1 MGNSTLWRNKMLDK
15 MLDLEEVF
23 EAEII
28 PLEDT
33 FAEQAQ
39 EVFEAILLAEACQS
53 V

>member
-1 MGNSTLWRNKMLDK
+1 

-23 EAEII
+23 AAEII
-28 PLEDT
+28 ASEET

-39 EVFEAILLAEACQS
+39 EELDAILLQEELDAIILAEACQS